1 MKNND
6 VKWKAGDTCVMIT
19 NVQKRY
25 TQKFA
30 IKDYDEGTIP

>member
-25 TQKFA
+25 TQEFK
-30 IKDYDEGTIP
+30 